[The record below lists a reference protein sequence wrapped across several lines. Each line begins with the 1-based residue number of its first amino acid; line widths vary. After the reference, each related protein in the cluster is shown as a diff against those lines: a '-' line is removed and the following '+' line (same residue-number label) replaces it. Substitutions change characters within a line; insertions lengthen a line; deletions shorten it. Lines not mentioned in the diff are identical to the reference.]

1 MKQILIIEDRTQRQE
16 QFLEKTGIEI
26 SKYDFI
32 DNAIGE
38 KYTSIKE
45 NLLKDTSILDKY
57 DVIISHRS
65 AFDKD
70 NGKILDSIKDYCEQN
85 QKYLILFSGGISTSY
100 YVKTPYELLSLNSKD
115 FYNVNLGLFLD
126 ELKNN
131 DVLNLLLLA
140 FGKKWKLNLIFNVL
154 EKLNT
159 IDYSD
164 IDKIEDFDVLNEKTD
179 IETIDNFIDIEEL
192 KDADEMNLDLIS
204 NIKKIILEYVN
215 QELGIYYE

>member
-1 MKQILIIEDRTQRQE
+1 MKQVLIIEDRTQRQE
-16 QFLEKTGIEI
+16 QFLEKTGIAI

-32 DNAIGE
+32 DNAIGK
-38 KYTSIKE
+38 KYESIKE
-45 NLLKDTSILDKY
+45 NLLNDISVLDKY
-57 DVIISHRS
+57 DVIVSHRS

-70 NGKILDSIKDYCEQN
+70 NGKILDSIKDYCEKK

-115 FYNVNLGLFLD
+115 FYNINLELFLD

-140 FGKKWKLNLIFNVL
+140 FGNKWKLNLIFNVL
-154 EKLNT
+154 EKLNN
-159 IDYSD
+159 IDYRD
-164 IDKIEDFDVLNEKTD
+164 IDDFDVLNEEID
-179 IETIDNFIDIEEL
+179 IETIGDFIDIEEFRTI
-192 KDADEMNLDLIS
+192 DEINLDVIMS
-204 NIKKIILEYVN
+204 IKKIILQYVN